1 MTRTSCR
8 ARGVDPPP
16 GRARARWRSPV
27 AALICVALLATA
39 CTADRDD
46 PEPTA
51 AVDRAA
57 IEAVAGRLAEDPT
70 EAAEQLVAEI
80 HSADPARSTAA
91 TAELLRRSGHPI
103 VSAKGPVV
111 AMPDRVALY
120 DAPVYAE
127 LLPLLAAATRAG
139 DRYTVDQF
147 ADLLHAVG
155 LTAKKATF
163 AQLTTAIG
171 GWAKQPGDHPIFV
184 SAAAGVRALSAHRQ
198 QVLFPGADPETVY
211 LDPLQSI
218 LLLGHAT
225 SRFAEVA
232 TDGQPQA
239 AARPGLVDRLIG
251 GGVAYAASDGPC
263 KALSRRFAS
272 PEDPVAK
279 GVIDSIKGH
288 LKDGLIKILPEET
301 QDRVGRADEVWG
313 KSAAAASAILLLL
326 GARIALTADK
336 TSTHFKHEAGSR
348 AEHVLLTAS
357 ATFDLEV
364 ALEKLDCYALA
375 GVSIPKAGPL
385 KGFTVRWDSIQPQ
398 AGRIQDG
405 GAQLLRA
412 VSADSSKMTRGVKTG
427 EDGKATLEVKPPVE
441 EPDGEGEKLTGQA
454 TYLASLD
461 KESLPF
467 ELGDVY
473 GLLSNPV
480 GFGVGKNFDLLRD
493 VLVKAGLP
501 AQSITIEVTYHGSDI
516 VLAQGAGEVNLILA
530 KLPKVYVDLVS
541 CAGVTG
547 PFKGTAG
554 YDGAQSG
561 QLLQMAGAATGVR
574 VPKDFAGK
582 DNRIS
587 VTPDDRPG
595 PQPFFIMKGEGGSQ
609 FLDGVIRFYPFLN
622 TRAVVLAD
630 NRIGRP
636 VGDVEILL
644 AGSTFP
650 FSRLSWPVVR
660 VTDDPRCPEVRYFH
674 DNT

>member
-8 ARGVDPPP
+8 ARGVDPPR

-27 AALICVALLATA
+27 AVLICVALAATA
-39 CTADRDD
+39 CTADGND
-46 PEPTA
+46 PKPTGG
-51 AVDRAA
+51 VDQAA
-57 IEAVAGRLAEDPT
+57 IEAVAGRLADDPT

-80 HSADPARSTAA
+80 HSADPARSAAA
-91 TAELLRRSGHPI
+91 TAELLRRAGHPI

-111 AMPDRVALY
+111 AMPDQVAMY

-127 LLPLLAAATRAG
+127 LIPLLAAATRAG

-163 AQLTTAIG
+163 AQLTTVIG
-171 GWAKQPGDHPIFV
+171 GWAKAPGDHPVFV

-198 QVLFPGADPETVY
+198 QVLFPGADPETAY
-211 LDPLQSI
+211 LDPLQTV

-239 AARPGLVDRLIG
+239 AARPGLVDRLLG
-251 GGVAYAASDGPC
+251 GGVAHAADDGPC
-263 KALSRRFAS
+263 KALSRRFGPA
-272 PEDPVAK
+272 PDPVAK
-279 GVIDSIKGH
+279 GVIDTAKGY
-288 LKDGLIKILPEET
+288 LKDGLIKLLSEEA
-301 QDRVGRADEVWG
+301 QDKVGRADELWG
-313 KSAAAASAILLLL
+313 KSSAAASAILLLL

-336 TSTHFKHEAGSR
+336 TSTHFKHKAGSR
-348 AEHVLLTAS
+348 DEHVLLTAS
-357 ATFDLEV
+357 ATFDLET
-364 ALEKLDCYALA
+364 ALDKIDCYALA
-375 GVSIPKAGPL
+375 GVSVPKAGPL
-385 KGFTVRWDSIQPQ
+385 KDFTIRWSAIQPQ
-398 AGRIQDG
+398 AGTIQKG
-405 GAQLLRA
+405 GTHLLKA
-412 VSADSSKMTRGVKTG
+412 VSADSVKWTRGVKTG
-427 EDGKATLEVKPPVE
+427 DDGKATLELKPPVE
-441 EPDGEGEKLTGQA
+441 DPDGEGEKLTGQA
-454 TYLASLD
+454 TYFASLD
-461 KESLPF
+461 KEGLPF

-541 CAGVTG
+541 CAGVAG

-554 YDGAQSG
+554 YDGVRSG
-561 QLLQMAGAATGVR
+561 QLLQMAGEATGVH
-574 VPKDFAGK
+574 VPKGFAGR
-582 DNRIS
+582 DNKIS
-587 VTPDDRPG
+587 FTPNDRPG
-595 PQPFFIMKGEGGSQ
+595 PQPFFIMKGEGGNQ

-636 VGDVEILL
+636 VGDVEIQL

-650 FSRLSWPVVR
+650 FSKLSWPVVR
-660 VTDDPRCPEVRYFH
+660 VTADPRCPEVRYTH
-674 DNT
+674 DGT